1 MILNNIPSLVYFI
14 PEITICLGIIL
25 LLIISVFNNVHQ
37 KTFIISILT
46 SFIAFIPILITFNY
60 YNLLFLGNIVIDP
73 YSNFFKILFL
83 FTVII
88 VIILTYYDKDVDRSD
103 WPEYFSLLLIVTLG
117 MFLMSSSVNL
127 LMVYL
132 AIELVSIPSYILA
145 GFNHNDKHSN
155 EASLKYVLYGS
166 FASGLMLFGMS
177 WIYGQTGS
185 LYFSDIKGML
195 MFSGNQGS
203 ISAIIAFLLLF
214 AGFGYKISA
223 APFHYWVPDV
233 YQGAPTPITAFFS
246 VAPKIAGIS
255 LLIRFLY
262 FVLAQGAMYSI
273 YVDWNLILA
282 VLSAFTMSIGNLLAI
297 RQSNVKRILA
307 YSSISHVGFMMI
319 TFAVVSP
326 TSIIHILF
334 YITMYMFM
342 TLGAFS
348 VLIYFYNTYNFN
360 TVDDWNGIGYIH
372 PFICSFMIINLLALA
387 GLPPT
392 SGFIAK
398 FYILATIIES
408 KTYYWLAIVA
418 IINTVI
424 SLYYYFNL
432 ARSMFLEKESKVKC
446 KKPDIFITVIIIFTS
461 IQGVLFYIYWSEL
474 YELIRGLIS

>member
-1 MILNNIPSLVYFI
+1 MILENIPSVAYFY
-14 PEITICLGIIL
+14 PEIIICIGILSL
-25 LLIISVFNNVHQ
+25 LVISVFKDMHQKSLIISLV
-37 KTFIISILT
+37 TIFICSI
-46 SFIAFIPILITFNY
+46 PVLITFNQ
-60 YNLLFLGNIVIDP
+60 YNILFLGNIVIDP
-73 YSNFFKILFL
+73 YSNFFKLIFL
-83 FTVII
+83 FTLAVVVI
-88 VIILTYYDKDVDRSD
+88 LSYYDKDVERSD
-103 WPEYFSLLLIVTLG
+103 WPEYFSLLLIATLG

-127 LMVYL
+127 LMIYL

-145 GFNHNDKHSN
+145 GFNHNDKSSN

-195 MFSGNQGS
+195 MFLGEKGS
-203 ISAIIAFLLLF
+203 LSSTIAFIFLF
-214 AGFGYKISA
+214 AGFGYKISS

-262 FVLAQGAMYSI
+262 FVLSQGAISSI
-273 YVDWNLILA
+273 YVDWNLILS
-282 VLSAFTMSIGNLLAI
+282 VLSALTMTIGNLLAI

-307 YSSISHVGFMMI
+307 YSSISHIGFIMM
-319 TFAVVSP
+319 TFAVISP
-326 TSIIHILF
+326 DSIIHAIF
-334 YITMYMFM
+334 YIVMYMFM

-348 VLIYFYNTYNFN
+348 VLIYFYNTYKFN
-360 TVDDWNGIGYIH
+360 SVDDWSGIGYIH
-372 PFICSFMIINLLALA
+372 PFICSFMVINLVALA

-392 SGFIAK
+392 SGFVAK
-398 FYILATIIES
+398 FYIFATIIES
-408 KTYYWLAIVA
+408 RTYYWLAIVA

-432 ARSMFLEKESKVKC
+432 VRSMFLEKKSEVKYQ
-446 KKPDIFITVIIIFTS
+446 KPDLVISSLIIFTS
-461 IQGVLFYIYWSEL
+461 VQGIFFYVYWPDL
-474 YELIRGLIS
+474 YELIKGLIN

>member
-1 MILNNIPSLVYFI
+1 MILNNISSLSYFI
-14 PEITICLGIIL
+14 PEIIICLGILL
-25 LLIISVFNNVHQ
+25 LLIVSVFESMHQ
-37 KTFIISILT
+37 KTFMISIVISIL
-46 SFIAFIPILITFNY
+46 ACIPILVTFNEY
-60 YNLLFLGNIVIDP
+60 SILFLGNIVIDP

-83 FTVII
+83 ATLGAVII
-88 VIILTYYDKDVDRSD
+88 FTYYDKDVERSD

-117 MFLMSSSVNL
+117 MFLMSSTVNL

-145 GFNHNDKHSN
+145 GFNHNDKSSN

-185 LYFSDIKGML
+185 LYFSDIKSAL
-195 MFSGNQGS
+195 MFLGDGGS
-203 ISAIIAFLLLF
+203 ISSLIAFILLF

-246 VAPKIAGIS
+246 IAPKIAGLS

-282 VLSAFTMSIGNLLAI
+282 ILSAFTMTIGNILAI

-307 YSSISHVGFMMI
+307 YSSISHIGFMMM

-326 TSIIHILF
+326 TSIVHILF
-334 YITMYMFM
+334 YMVMYMFM

-348 VLIYFYNTYNFN
+348 VLIYFYNSYNFN
-360 TVDDWNGIGYIH
+360 TVDDWKGIGYVH
-372 PFICSFMIINLLALA
+372 PFICSFMVINLVALA

-392 SGFIAK
+392 SGFVAK
-398 FYILATIIES
+398 FYIFATIIES
-408 KTYYWLAIVA
+408 RSYYWLAIVA

-432 ARSMFLEKESKVKC
+432 ARSMFLEEKSKVEY
-446 KKPDIFITVIIIFTS
+446 KKLDFTLVAIIVFTS
-461 IQGVLFYIYWSEL
+461 IQGIVFYFYWSDL
-474 YELIRGLIS
+474 YQLIKGLIS

>member
-14 PEITICLGIIL
+14 PEIIICFGIII

-37 KTFIISILT
+37 KTFIISIAT
-46 SFIAFIPILITFNY
+46 SVLASIPILITFDY
-60 YNLLFLGNIVIDP
+60 AEILFLKNIVIDP
-73 YSNFFKILFL
+73 FSNFFKILFL
-83 FTVII
+83 FTVLI
-88 VIILTYYDKDVDRSD
+88 VIILTYYDKDVERAD

-145 GFNHNDKHSN
+145 GFNHNDKFSN

-246 VAPKIAGIS
+246 VAPKIAGIA

-262 FVLAQGAMYSI
+262 SVLAQGAMYSI
-273 YVDWNLILA
+273 YVDWSLILA
-282 VLSAFTMSIGNLLAI
+282 ILSAFTMSIGNILAI

-319 TFAVVSP
+319 TFAVVSLS
-326 TSIIHILF
+326 SIIHILF

-348 VLIYFYNTYNFN
+348 VLIYFYNTYGFE

-372 PFICSFMIINLLALA
+372 PLICSFMVINLVALA

-392 SGFIAK
+392 SGFVSK

-418 IINTVI
+418 VINTVI

-432 ARSMFLEKESKVKC
+432 ARSMFLEKESNVKY
-446 KKPDIFITVIIIFTS
+446 KKIDSIIASIIIFTS
-461 IQGVLFYIYWSEL
+461 IQGILFYFYWSDL
-474 YELIRGLIS
+474 YELIKGLFS